1 MTDVEIDPF
10 ERFNRAMGM
19 GKIQNPYPDF
29 AANRDGPGIAK
40 ADMRLL
46 LGEDAAALGAGN
58 DDGPSIF
65 TAYSYEAVLQVLRDG
80 ETFSSKMYE
89 NVMGIVMGHTI
100 LEMDEP
106 EHRKYRTLLQQA
118 FTKKSLEH
126 WEHELVRPVIDRLI
140 DKFVDRNEAE
150 LVTELTLP
158 FPVDVI
164 AGLFGIPEDQMKQF
178 HIWTVELISV
188 GLDFEGAM
196 RASASIREN
205 LKVLLE
211 ERRAEGCVGED
222 LLSILGRAE
231 LEGHRLTDDEIF
243 AFCCLLLPAG
253 AETTYRSSSNLLYGL
268 LTHPEQL
275 DLVRADPA
283 TMIPKAMEEGLRW
296 EPPLLT
302 IMRQA
307 TRDTEVC
314 GVAIPAGA
322 LVITNLGSA
331 NHDASRWDNPEEIDI
346 ARDPHQHMAFAF
358 GPHMCLGQHLA
369 RMETRV
375 LFEQLF
381 RRLPGLRLDPTREVG
396 PITGLTFRSPTSL
409 PVVWG

>member
-10 ERFNRAMGM
+10 ERFNKAMGA
-19 GKIQNPYPDF
+19 GRVEDPYPGF
-29 AANRDGPGIAK
+29 ADLRSNGDIQP

-46 LGEDAAALGAGN
+46 FGMEAAEPPPGS
-58 DDGPSIF
+58 PPIY
-65 TAYSYEAVLQVLRDG
+65 TAYSYEAVSQVLRDG
-80 ETFSSKMYE
+80 DTFSSKMYE
-89 NVMGIVMGHTI
+89 AVMGVVMGHTI

-106 EHRKYRTLLQQA
+106 EHRRYRTLLQQA

-126 WEHELVRPVIDRLI
+126 WEHKLVRPVIDRLI
-140 DKFVDRNEAE
+140 DKFIDRGHAE

-164 AGLFGIPEDQMKQF
+164 AGLFGIPDDQMKQF
-178 HIWTVELISV
+178 HVWTVELISV
-188 GLDFEGAM
+188 GLDFDGAIK
-196 RASASIREN
+196 ASNEIRDH

-211 ERRAEGCVGED
+211 ERRAEDCVGED

-231 LEGHRLTDDEIF
+231 LDGHRLTDEEIF
-243 AFCCLLLPAG
+243 AFCRLLLPAG

-275 DLVRADPA
+275 ELVRTDPVM
-283 TMIPKAMEEGLRW
+283 MIPKAMEEGLRW
-296 EPPLLT
+296 EPPLLM

-307 TRDTEVC
+307 TRDTTVC
-314 GVAIPAGA
+314 GVAIEKGA
-322 LVITNLGSA
+322 LVVTSLGAA
-331 NHDASRWDNPEEIDI
+331 NHDGTRWDNPEEIDVL
-346 ARDPHQHMAFAF
+346 REQHQHMAFAF

-381 RRLPGLRLDPTREVG
+381 ARLPNLRLDPDGTLG
-396 PITGLTFRSPTSL
+396 PITGLTFRAPTAL
-409 PVVWG
+409 PVIWG

>member
-1 MTDVEIDPF
+1 
-10 ERFNRAMGM
+10 MG
-19 GKIQNPYPDF
+19 
-29 AANRDGPGIAK
+29 
-40 ADMRLL
+40 
-46 LGEDAAALGAGN
+46 
-58 DDGPSIF
+58 
-65 TAYSYEAVLQVLRDG
+65 V
-80 ETFSSKMYE
+80 
-89 NVMGIVMGHTI
+89 VMGHTI

-118 FTKKSLEH
+118 FTKKSLEN
-126 WEHELVRPVIDRLI
+126 WEQSLVRSVIDRLI
-140 DKFVDRNEAE
+140 DKFVDRGSAE

-164 AGLFGIPEDQMKQF
+164 GGLFGIPEDEMKQF

-188 GLDFEGAM
+188 GLDFQGAI
-196 RASASIREN
+196 RASGEIRN
-205 LKVLLE
+205 HLKVLLDQ
-211 ERRAEGCVGED
+211 RRAEGCVGQD

-231 LEGHRLTDDEIF
+231 LDGQRLTDDEIF

-268 LTHPEQL
+268 LTHPDQL
-275 DLVRADPA
+275 DAVRADPA

-307 TRDTEVC
+307 TKDTEVC
-314 GVAIPAGA
+314 GVPIQAGA

-331 NHDASRWDNPEEIDI
+331 NHDERRWDNPEEIDVL
-346 ARDPHQHMAFAF
+346 RDQHQHMAFAF

-381 RRLPGLRLDPTREVG
+381 SRLPNLRLDPSREPG

-409 PVVWG
+409 PVIWG